1 MPTMWV
7 GCVSATK
14 GWVRGGM
21 IMLRAS
27 TSVADGREGAPARGR
42 CEIVQAGRA
51 RLYDYDVRVRGA
63 LPRAGAAAKFRE
75 FEYRLGSFL
84 NTQHG
89 LVPLS

>member
-51 RLYDYDVRVRGA
+51 RLYDVRGA
-63 LPRAGAAAKFRE
+63 AGGGASKFRE
-75 FEYRLGSFL
+75 
-84 NTQHG
+84 
-89 LVPLS
+89 